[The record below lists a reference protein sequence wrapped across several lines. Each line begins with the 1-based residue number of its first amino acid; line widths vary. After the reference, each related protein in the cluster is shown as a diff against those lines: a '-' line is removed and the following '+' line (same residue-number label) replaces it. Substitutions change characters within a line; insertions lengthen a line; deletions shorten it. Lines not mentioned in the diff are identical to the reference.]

1 MLLEEPRVHD
11 MHKESLALF
20 PLQVVLFPKSALPIH
35 IFEERYKIL
44 INERLDGQK
53 AFGINLMEGNRVSEV
68 GCTAIVRNVRR
79 RYPDGR
85 MDIEVEGRRRYRL
98 LGYEAGESPYLVGV
112 VQYIETEPEQ
122 VDEELVEDTLKL
134 YGELLAIVYR
144 KGIRQIAVK
153 LGREN
158 LAFELAQ
165 KAGMTLSQRQH
176 LLELSSENERMRV
189 LHSYLTD
196 VIPRLQRSEEL
207 ERVIHGNGYL

>member
-1 MLLEEPRVHD
+1 
-11 MHKESLALF
+11 
-20 PLQVVLFPKSALPIH
+20 
-35 IFEERYKIL
+35 
-44 INERLDGQK
+44 
-53 AFGINLMEGNRVSEV
+53 
-68 GCTAIVRNVRR
+68 
-79 RYPDGR
+79 
-85 MDIEVEGRRRYRL
+85 VEH
-98 LGYEAGESPYLVGV
+98 
-112 VQYIETEPEQ
+112 
-122 VDEELVEDTLKL
+122 TLKL
-134 YGELLAIVYR
+134 YGELLSLVYK

-207 ERVIHGNGYL
+207 ERVIHGDGYL